1 MIYGAARIRRDPAGR
16 IYNAARFFATGNLET
31 RGSSVA
37 HPRNF
42 ITLGI
47 PRIFRHYVVYLLR
60 QANLEFQANFD
71 PPRRMRG
78 SILSRILQHPR
89 GAGWRREII
98 AVTTGAACRSG

>member
-47 PRIFRHYVVYLLR
+47 PRIFRRYVVYLLR

-71 PPRRMRG
+71 PPRRECAAVFSLAFSNIHG
-78 SILSRILQHPR
+78 EL
-89 GAGWRREII
+89 AGVEK
-98 AVTTGAACRSG
+98 